1 MLYID
6 VPDHNDSFSRVVLED
21 REVLLR
27 FTYNAREDYWA
38 FGVYDN
44 EETPILTM
52 CKIVPNFPLTF
63 FYDGLDLPKG
73 IFGAVTDLA
82 QIGREA
88 FNTTAARFVFI
99 PLSDLTD

>member
-38 FGVYDN
+38 GGV
-44 EETPILTM
+44 
-52 CKIVPNFPLTF
+52 
-63 FYDGLDLPKG
+63 
-73 IFGAVTDLA
+73 
-82 QIGREA
+82 
-88 FNTTAARFVFI
+88 
-99 PLSDLTD
+99 